1 MDKKWPYAG
10 AIGYRFLSDNLE
22 AKRVVV
28 VEKCSET
35 SILAS
40 GLTQDEE
47 QVPLERNIYIIGKT
61 IFENKIDAYKHKLK
75 TKTNAL
81 IIAAEELAKT
91 KQLLTREE
99 DTKEIITLL
108 ENKDG

>member
-22 AKRVVV
+22 AKRVVI
-28 VEKCSET
+28 VEAYNKE

-40 GLTQDEE
+40 GLTQDEKE
-47 QVPLERNIYIIGKT
+47 VFHERNTYIIGKT
-61 IFENKIDAYKHKLK
+61 IFENKIDAYKYRLK

-91 KQLLTREE
+91 KLLLTREE
-99 DTKEIITLL
+99 DTKEILALL